1 MGTLNT
7 TWKHVRRSPYQAF
20 AVIFIMA
27 QTFFVVSFFAFV
39 IFGTSKIIS
48 YFESAPQVTAFFK
61 DNAKQNDI
69 DNVKAQISSTGK
81 AASIEFVSKQDAL
94 KIYREQNKDDP
105 LLLELVT
112 ADVLPAALKISAVKI
127 EDLPGISDALSQSSA
142 VDKVVFEKDVV
153 QSLTSWTSALRKI
166 GIVITA
172 ILALDAVFIM
182 VIITGIRIS
191 QKREEIEI
199 VKLLGAS
206 NWYIRWP
213 FMVEG
218 ISYGLVGAFVGWLVS
233 SAAFLYAMPFLSSFL
248 RGIPFLPNSPI
259 FFLGLL
265 GGEILLAVVLGIFSS
280 FIAVLRYLK

>member
-1 MGTLNT
+1 MSVLNT
-7 TWKHVRRSPYQAF
+7 TWKHIRRSPYQAF

-27 QTFFVVSFFAFV
+27 QTFLVVSFFTFV
-39 IFGTSKIIS
+39 IFGSSKIIA

-61 DNAKQNDI
+61 DTAKQENI
-69 DNVKAQISSTGK
+69 DGLREQIKSTGK
-81 AASIEFVSKQDAL
+81 TASIEFVSKQDAL

-127 EDLPGISDALSQSSA
+127 DDLTGISEMLTQSSF

-153 QSLTSWTSALRKI
+153 KTLTDWTSALRKI
-166 GIVITA
+166 GIVVIGV
-172 ILALDAVFIM
+172 LALDAVFIM

-199 VKLLGAS
+199 VRLLGAS

-218 ISYGLVGAFVGWLVS
+218 VFYGVLGALIGWIIATGAL
-233 SAAFLYAMPFLSSFL
+233 LYATPFLSSFL
-248 RGIPFLPNSPI
+248 RGIPLLPVSPI
-259 FFLGLL
+259 FLL
-265 GGEILLAVVLGIFSS
+265 ELLAAELLLAIVLGMFSS
-280 FIAVLRYLK
+280 FLAVLRYLK